1 MNELT
6 KWFTGTS
13 LIGFIAV
20 FALHGEAF
28 LNAVGALPALIAAF
42 SANFPFGL
50 KSFALS
56 FALAALVFSYIR
68 RSCACKLR
76 REFISE
82 GMALCTALAVTLLQQ
97 YLDPSFDSKAPSV
110 LLSAVWV
117 GLLAGLGAPF
127 VVRGMMSVTRRPKS
141 PPPQ

>member
-28 LNAVGALPALIAAF
+28 LRALGALPALISAY
-42 SANFPFGL
+42 SANLPFGL

-68 RSCACKLR
+68 RSCTCRQR
-76 REFISE
+76 REFIAE
-82 GMALCTALAVTLLQQ
+82 AMALCTALSVTLLQQ
-97 YLDPSFDSKAPSV
+97 YLDPTTSSKTPSV

-127 VVRGMMSVTRRPKS
+127 LVRGMMSVTRRRKSS
-141 PPPQ
+141 PPQ